1 MLFFFRPRT
10 FSSPKANLWEKRSH
24 IFQNQLEILSIICNS
39 KTVNDESNVKTT
51 AGRQGR
57 RESEHAQQVVQTVSA
72 GTGSTGASTPC
83 QDAAASGGEVHR
95 REALHRCVNFISLYL
110 ALSPVNPPELT
121 NGLAGCRNF
130 ASSMKHIGRSREV
143 PCAQWQ
149 ISLFVSHPST
159 QQS

>member
-110 ALSPVNPPELT
+110 ALSPVNHL
-121 NGLAGCRNF
+121 
-130 ASSMKHIGRSREV
+130 SSPMG
-143 PCAQWQ
+143 WQ
-149 ISLFVSHPST
+149 DAVTLHR
-159 QQS
+159 Q